1 MRNPIVLAM
10 LAVVL
15 LAAGTA
21 QAGLVPQFGVK
32 GGLNLANVDLDDLDS
47 SSRTGWA
54 AGFYCD
60 FANPIVHLQP
70 EVLYTSK
77 GFEGGEVTIANHELD
92 YRSTWLEIPVLVVFS
107 LPTPA
112 FSPRA
117 FIGPA
122 VSIPL
127 ASEIRFDDRGW
138 HDIDDGT
145 QTTWSLIL
153 GVGATLGRF
162 GLEAR
167 YDFGLTEINEQPLGD
182 LVDSL
187 GDDLHG
193 EDLKDRTI
201 SVLASFG
208 FN

>member
-1 MRNPIVLAM
+1 MRNPIAIAL
-10 LAVVL
+10 LAVV

-21 QAGLVPQFGVK
+21 QAGLVPQFGLK

-47 SSRTGWA
+47 STRTGWV
-54 AGFYCD
+54 AGLYCD
-60 FANPIVHLQP
+60 LSSPIVHLQP

-77 GFEGGEVTIANHELD
+77 GFDGGELTTANHQLD
-92 YRSTWLEIPVLVVFS
+92 YRSAWLEVPVLVVFS
-107 LPTPA
+107 VPTPA
-112 FSPRA
+112 VSPRA

-122 VSIPL
+122 ISIPL
-127 ASEIRFDDRGW
+127 TSEVRFDDRGW
-138 HDIDDGT
+138 HDIANDT
-145 QTTWSLIL
+145 KSTWSLIL
-153 GVGATLGRF
+153 GVGVTVGRLGV
-162 GLEAR
+162 EAR
-167 YDFGLTEINEQPLGD
+167 YDFGLTEINDRPLGD

-193 EDLKDRTI
+193 KDLKDRTI